1 VQSSTHIPPLLPQNF
16 ARELIVQPG
25 EDFTNIYDRT
35 AIDTIIHLTRC
46 QPYLVQLTCY
56 EVVELLNRDIR
67 ENRRDGSTPNATARD
82 VETIIPTVLER
93 GGEYFREL
101 WRSLTDSDR
110 NLLQRLVQ
118 GETPAPQDKAVL
130 RKLERKEILEKTE
143 SGYRFQVPL
152 VQKYI
157 EQVIEEEE

>member
-1 VQSSTHIPPLLPQNF
+1 MSYLDEDS
-16 ARELIVQPG
+16 ARELIVQPV
-25 EDFTNIYDRT
+25 EDFINIYEPT